1 MATGTRTPLCIA
13 NRRRETAPTYNK
25 EKSMNQ
31 SSISNPQ
38 SAIIKVLVVD
48 DSSFMRKSLTYI
60 LESDLSIK
68 VIGVAEDGVEAIQKV
83 KELHPD
89 VVLLDIMMP
98 KMDGFMALQHIMHES
113 PTPILMVSALMRK
126 DQSIA
131 IKSLEYGAIDF
142 IAKPSGQISY
152 DIDKIR
158 DEIIAKVK
166 TVAKVDVKKLVL
178 PSFDKIIQKKCIQKI
193 QKRIVVIGAS
203 TGGPRAVVTVLS
215 ALPRNIPAAILVVQ
229 HIVPEFVPSFAD
241 RLRWESVLEV
251 TVAEEGETLDPGR
264 VLVAP
269 SRHTK
274 IVKDGGQKR
283 ISIDDRCLYDF
294 NAYAVDYAMESAAGA
309 YGDEALGVLL
319 TGMGSDGAKGMKGIK
334 NSGGSTIAEDP
345 STCIVFGMPRAA
357 IELGC
362 VDRVVPL
369 PEIAQ
374 AIMEMI

>member
-1 MATGTRTPLCIA
+1 
-13 NRRRETAPTYNK
+13 
-25 EKSMNQ
+25 MNQ
-31 SSISNPQ
+31 SSIGNPQ

-60 LESDLSIK
+60 LESDMSIK

-98 KMDGFMALQHIMHES
+98 KMDGFMALQHIMHER

-178 PSFDKIIQKKCIQKI
+178 PSFDKIIQKKCTRKI

-215 ALPRNIPAAILVVQ
+215 ALPRNIPAAILVMQ

-274 IVKDGGQKR
+274 IVKDGVQKR
-283 ISIDDRCLYDF
+283 ISIDNRCLYDF
-294 NAYAVDYAMESAAGA
+294 NAYAVDYAMESAAGV

-319 TGMGSDGAKGMKGIK
+319 TGMGSDGAKGMKVIK
-334 NSGGSTIAEDP
+334 DSGGSTIAEAP